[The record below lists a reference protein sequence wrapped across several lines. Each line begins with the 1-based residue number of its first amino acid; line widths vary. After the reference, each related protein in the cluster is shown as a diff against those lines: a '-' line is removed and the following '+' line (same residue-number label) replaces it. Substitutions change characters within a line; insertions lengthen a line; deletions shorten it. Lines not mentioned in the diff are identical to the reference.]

1 MKMTDCNN
9 SQLSIHRSQSIPPG
23 YKQTEIGV
31 FPKDWVI
38 STLENITKSNG
49 LVRGPFGG
57 TLKKEFFSAT
67 GYKVYEQRNAIYETI
82 QLGTYYVNEQKYRDL
97 ARFDIKPGDFI
108 VSCSGTIGCIYR
120 IPEEAPN
127 GIINQALLKICIDP
141 DKIDPY
147 YFIIIFKSASFQSR
161 IKDNTQGGAMQNL
174 IGMSLFRQTQ
184 IPIPSLPEQ
193 HAIATALSDVDALI
207 ESLDK
212 LIAKK
217 RNIKQ
222 AAMQKLLTG
231 KARLPG
237 FDGNWE
243 VKKLGELGIFLK
255 GSGVKKEDAI
265 SGHLPCIR
273 YGEIYTHHNDVIR
286 NFFSW
291 ISPKVASNAVK
302 LRKGDLLFAGSG
314 ETKEEIGKCVAFI
327 DDYETYA
334 GGDVVILRTTGVDP
348 IFMGY
353 YCNHTPI
360 NAQKASKGQGDAI
373 VHISA
378 AALSS
383 ILVLL
388 PPQPEQTAIAAILS
402 DMDTEI
408 EALETRRAKTLDL
421 KQGMM
426 QELLTGKTRLV
437 KPEVSHVN
445 HPPL

>member
-1 MKMTDCNN
+1 MKMTDSDN
-9 SQLSIHRSQSIPPG
+9 SQLSILSSPLIPPG
-23 YKQTEIGV
+23 YKQTEVGV
-31 FPKDWVI
+31 
-38 STLENITKSNG
+38 
-49 LVRGPFGG
+49 
-57 TLKKEFFSAT
+57 
-67 GYKVYEQRNAIYETI
+67 
-82 QLGTYYVNEQKYRDL
+82 
-97 ARFDIKPGDFI
+97 
-108 VSCSGTIGCIYR
+108 
-120 IPEEAPN
+120 IPEEWESLNLEAVCSMKSGESITESFIDEHSVYPCYGGN
-127 GIINQALLKICIDP
+127 GLRGYTKRFTHDGDFALIGRQGALCGNVVGVTGKFFASEHAIVVTPKEWIEISFLTYVLSEMNLNRFSESSAQPGLSVSKILKISIAVP
-141 DKIDPY
+141 KN
-147 YFIIIFKSASFQSR
+147 KAEQS
-161 IKDNTQGGAMQNL
+161 
-174 IGMSLFRQTQ
+174 
-184 IPIPSLPEQ
+184 
-193 HAIATALSDVDALI
+193 AIATALSDVDALI

-408 EALETRRAKTLDL
+408 AALETRRAKTLDL